1 MTPFGQLLERLRRS
15 RGLQQ
20 QQLAGIA
27 GVNSCYIS
35 AMERG
40 RKGPPGKE
48 VIEALIRGLELSG
61 EEERDLR
68 NVIEQSRQVLKIPP
82 DTAAHEYELVHSLW
96 KRLGSLSKEETQL
109 ILLSLKIN
117 QRQTGDV

>member
-1 MTPFGQLLERLRRS
+1 MTPFGLLLEQLRRS

-20 QQLAGIA
+20 QQLAGIV

-48 VIEALIRGLELSG
+48 VVEALIRVLKLSA
-61 EEERDLR
+61 EEERELR
-68 NVIEQSRQVLKIPP
+68 NVIEQSRQVLKIPAN
-82 DTAAHEYELVHSLW
+82 TAVHEYELVHSLW

-117 QRQTGDV
+117 HRTGGV